1 MRYLVISHGPMSKA
15 AVESA
20 EMILGSQ
27 SRVNTLSVTMDST
40 IESMYEEIVTVTSVY
55 PDEEW
60 IILTDIIGGTPF
72 NASYRVLE
80 TNGNVLIVTGFN
92 LPLLIELF
100 MHSELRLLEATEV
113 IKNILPNTVSIVDK
127 AITSEPIEEDSFDL

>member
-1 MRYLVISHGPMSKA
+1 MSKA

-27 SRVNTLSVTMDST
+27 NRVNTLSVTMDST

-72 NASYRVLE
+72 NASYRFLE

-100 MHSELRLLEATEV
+100 MHSELRLLEAAEV
-113 IKNILPNTVSIVDK
+113 IKNILPNTMSIVDK
-127 AITSEPIEEDSFDL
+127 TITSEPIEEDSFDL

>member
-1 MRYLVISHGPMSKA
+1 MSKA

-27 SRVNTLSVTMDST
+27 NRVNTLSVTMDST

-72 NASYRVLE
+72 NASYRFLE

-100 MHSELRLLEATEV
+100 MHSELHLLEATEV
-113 IKNILPNTVSIVDK
+113 IKNILPNTMSIVDK
-127 AITSEPIEEDSFDL
+127 AVTSEAIEEDSFDL

>member
-1 MRYLVISHGPMSKA
+1 MSKA

-27 SRVNTLSVTMDST
+27 NRVNTLSVTMDST

-72 NASYRVLE
+72 NASYRFLE
-80 TNGNVLIVTGFN
+80 TNGNLLIVTGFN

-100 MHSELRLLEATEV
+100 MHSELRLLEAAEV
-113 IKNILPNTVSIVDK
+113 IKNILPNTMSIVDK
-127 AITSEPIEEDSFDL
+127 TITSEPIEEDSFDL